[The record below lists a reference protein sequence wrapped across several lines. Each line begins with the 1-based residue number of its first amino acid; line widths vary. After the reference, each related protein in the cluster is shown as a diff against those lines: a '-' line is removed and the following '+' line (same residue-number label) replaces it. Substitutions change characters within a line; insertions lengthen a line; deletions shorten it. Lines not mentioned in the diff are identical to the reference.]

1 MRRSPTISWRA
12 ANGPNPFQC
21 QPHAARISETVFASF
36 TSEVNMRKVFPPC
49 FIALIFAAN
58 AAAQSGRRV
67 VNPRPPREPVIEAPA
82 EPRPERLPPAPAEL
96 GALPES
102 LLNRELQSL
111 DKGSFR
117 LADFGGKVVV
127 VNLWATWCGP
137 CRMEIPE
144 YERVRREYAGRGVEF
159 VGLTTEDP
167 RTSADRV
174 KKFVSEFKF
183 GFRLGWADRET
194 ALALMNG
201 RNVIPQTYVIAA
213 DSTVV
218 RHIRGYAAGRNAG
231 LLREALDRALSGGA
245 AQSGSTR

>member
-1 MRRSPTISWRA
+1 MKKT
-12 ANGPNPFQC
+12 
-21 QPHAARISETVFASF
+21 
-36 TSEVNMRKVFPPC
+36 FP
-49 FIALIFAAN
+49 LLLFAALAAH
-58 AAAQSGRRV
+58 AAAQSGRRLTT
-67 VNPRPPREPVIEAPA
+67 P
-82 EPRPERLPPAPAEL
+82 PPAPVEPQVEAPSAES
-96 GALPES
+96 APAVTRPPSATAEFRTLPES
-102 LLNRELQSL
+102 VLRRELQSL

-183 GFRLGWADRET
+183 GFRLGWADRDT

-201 RNVIPQTYVIAA
+201 RNSIPQTYVIAA
-213 DSTVV
+213 DGTVV
-218 RHIRGYAAGRNAG
+218 RHWRGYSSGGRSTIM
-231 LLREALDRALSGGA
+231 LRDALDRALSGGA
-245 AQSGSTR
+245 SQAGATR